1 MSKRLFLASCGAFV
15 LAVSA
20 LAPAASSAQE
30 AAVDP
35 SVTPRFGT
43 WGFDVS
49 GENRAVKPGDD
60 FFAFANGA
68 YVDKLV
74 IPSDKSSYGNFY
86 ALSVLSQAR
95 TRKILEDAAASG
107 AAPDTAQGKIGA
119 FYKAFMDQ
127 PRIDAL
133 GSKPLQPQLAA
144 IRSATTREAQARLMG
159 QAALDYYGSLVR
171 VSINSDEKNPERYA
185 VYLGQSGLGLPDR
198 DYYLDA
204 KFAAK
209 KAAYQDYVAQMLT
222 LGGWTADAG
231 KAKADAQAIVALET
245 AIAQASWSRIERR
258 DPDKTY
264 NPTTLA
270 ALEASAPGFPW
281 KTFLVAARLPNTTQ
295 LIEAEP
301 NAIAKIAALFASTPV
316 ETLQAWQAFH
326 TTDAAAP
333 YLSDPFVQA
342 RFQFRSKT
350 LSGQPELQARWKRGA
365 DVVDQSMGEA
375 VGEVYVAKYF
385 PPEAKAK
392 MRELIENLRTAFKA
406 RIQTLEWMSPATK
419 QEAEKKLAAYTIKIG
434 YPDKFRDYSALSV
447 SADDLYGDVRR
458 AGAFEWLRNVNR
470 LDKPVDKTEWGM
482 TPQEVNAY
490 NNPVWNEVVFPA
502 AILQPPFFDP
512 KGDDAINYGAIV
524 GVIGHEMTHGFDDE
538 GRKYDST
545 GHLRDWW
552 TPEDAKRFEARADKL
567 GAQYDGYEP
576 LPGSHVQGKLTMGEN
591 IADQGGLS
599 LALDAYH
606 ASLHG
611 KPAPV
616 IDGLTGDQRVFLGW
630 AQVWRAKMRDDARR
644 QQVVVDPH
652 SPEMYRVN
660 GVVRNIDAW
669 YKAFDV
675 KPGDKLYV
683 APADRA
689 VVW

>member
-1 MSKRLFLASCGAFV
+1 MLKRLWMASCGALV
-15 LAVSA
+15 LSA
-20 LAPAASSAQE
+20 AAFASAPASAQE
-30 AAVDP
+30 TPTDP

-43 WGFDVS
+43 WGFDLS
-49 GENRAVKPGDD
+49 GEDKAVKPGDD
-60 FFAFANGA
+60 FFGFANGT
-68 YVDKLV
+68 YVGKLV
-74 IPSDKSSYGNFY
+74 IPADKSSYGNFY

-95 TRKILEDAAASG
+95 THKILEDAAASG
-107 AAPDTAQGKIGA
+107 AGPDTPKGKIGA

-133 GSKPLQPQLAA
+133 GAAPLKPQLDA
-144 IRSATTREAQARLMG
+144 IRAATTREAQARLMG
-159 QAALDYYGSLVR
+159 EATLDYYASMIGI
-171 VSINSDEKNPERYA
+171 SIDSDEKNPERYA
-185 VYLGQSGLGLPDR
+185 VHIEQAGLGLPDR

-222 LGGWTADAG
+222 LGGWG
-231 KAKADAQAIVALET
+231 GYAKAQAKAIVDLET

-264 NPTTLA
+264 NPTPIA
-270 ALEASAPGFPW
+270 ALETSAPGFPW
-281 KTFLVAARLPNTTQ
+281 KTYLAAAHLPNAPLVIQ
-295 LIEAEP
+295 GEP
-301 NAIAKIAALFASTPV
+301 PAIAKISALFASTPI

-326 TTDAAAP
+326 TIEGAAP

-342 RFQFRSKT
+342 RFEFRNKT
-350 LSGQPELQARWKRGA
+350 LSGQPQMEVRWKRGA
-365 DVVDQSMGEA
+365 TLLDRLMGEA
-375 VGEVYVAKYF
+375 VGEVYVADYF
-385 PPEAKAK
+385 PPESKAK
-392 MRELIENLRTAFKA
+392 MRELIENLRTAFQA
-406 RIQTLEWMSPATK
+406 RIQTLQWMSPATK
-419 QEAEKKLAAYTIKIG
+419 AEAEKKLAAYTIKIG
-434 YPDKFRDYSALSV
+434 YPDKFRDYSALKIS
-447 SADDLYGDVRR
+447 SGDIYDDVRR
-458 AGAFEWLRNVNR
+458 AEAFEWMRNVNR
-470 LDKPVDKTEWGM
+470 IDKAVDKTEWGM
-482 TPQEVNAY
+482 SPQTVNAY
-490 NNPVWNEVVFPA
+490 NNGVWNEVVFPA

-512 KGDDAINYGAIV
+512 KADDAINYGAIV

-538 GRKYDST
+538 GRKFDST

-552 TPEDAKRFEARADKL
+552 TAEDAAKFQARADKL
-567 GAQYDGYEP
+567 GAQYDSYEP

-669 YKAFDV
+669 YTSFGV

-689 VVW
+689 MVW